1 MHASTLTRRQAL
13 LLAIAALF
21 AFAGVLAAVVTKEP
35 PLDRDGLARL
45 AAGAAAEPTQNGA
58 GTRPPNRPACFSPKA
73 NPPPPAFPARVLLTP
88 SRLPANPAAAIEPHG
103 RCQ

>member
-1 MHASTLTRRQAL
+1 MHASKLTRRQAL

-45 AAGAAAEPTQNGA
+45 AGEGAAEPATTGA
-58 GTRPPNRPACFSPKA
+58 VN
-73 NPPPPAFPARVLLTP
+73 
-88 SRLPANPAAAIEPHG
+88 
-103 RCQ
+103 